1 MEVVTGMVRIAACC
15 TVRVK
20 VAIVWPSS
28 RVVWM
33 VGFRSRVVSRECRK
47 RGDMDLLM
55 SDKEGLSSEDV
66 IGVGKGGREEAG
78 RRVQ

>member
-1 MEVVTGMVRIAACC
+1 
-15 TVRVK
+15 
-20 VAIVWPSS
+20 
-28 RVVWM
+28 M